1 MIKQINRRWALVLI
15 AASMFGTAGATV
27 AAAEADAHRI
37 ICPYGDPRCDGCP
50 YAENCR

>member
-1 MIKQINRRWALVLI
+1 MIKHINRRWALALI

-27 AAAEADAHRI
+27 ATAGADARPM

-50 YAENCR
+50 YAEYCR